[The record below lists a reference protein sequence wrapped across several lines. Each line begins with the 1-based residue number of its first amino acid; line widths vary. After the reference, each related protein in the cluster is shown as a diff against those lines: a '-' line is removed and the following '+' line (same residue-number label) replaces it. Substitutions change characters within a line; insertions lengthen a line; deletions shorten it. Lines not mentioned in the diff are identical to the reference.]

1 MYNRLDSIPACD
13 GRTDRQ
19 TDRRTDRHLATAYS
33 PRYAYASRGKNRR
46 STLPT
51 ELLTR
56 RAVDVLMGML
66 ACLANPTRQRNA
78 LRFLSPDHVLSTRGA
93 VSIGH
98 LIYVTESRIV
108 LSCPKSGII
117 RSFIPRR
124 DQPLRHVRIPIP
136 PTAAS
141 CPQRRSGNGET
152 PPDTPP
158 CRSSSPKLYVT

>member
-1 MYNRLDSIPACD
+1 MVKNFDDMSNRLNSIPACD
-13 GRTDRQ
+13 GRKDRQ

-78 LRFLSPDHVLSTRGA
+78 LRFLSPDHVLSTRG
-93 VSIGH
+93 
-98 LIYVTESRIV
+98 SREHWPLNIRHRKPDSAV
-108 LSCPKSGII
+108 LS
-117 RSFIPRR
+117 
-124 DQPLRHVRIPIP
+124 
-136 PTAAS
+136 
-141 CPQRRSGNGET
+141 
-152 PPDTPP
+152 
-158 CRSSSPKLYVT
+158 